1 MVEKKETKRV
11 ALVASKGTLDMAYA
25 LLIIASTAA
34 SMGWEVGIFFTFYGF
49 DIVNKRKV
57 HRLKVASLANPAA
70 PLPVPNIL
78 GVIPGMTAVA
88 TWMMR
93 RMMKKQNMPP
103 IPELLELCRKWGVRL
118 FACSTTMGVMSI
130 KDEDLAE
137 GAECAGAAAF
147 LEYAS
152 KAQVTLFI

>member
-1 MVEKKETKRV
+1 MVEKERKRV

-88 TWMMR
+88 TWMLR
-93 RMMKKQNMPP
+93 RMMKKQNMPTV
-103 IPELLELCRKWGVRL
+103 PELLDLCRKWGVRL

>member
-1 MVEKKETKRV
+1 MLEKKETKRV

-88 TWMMR
+88 TWMLR
-93 RMMKKQNMPP
+93 RMMKKQNMPT
-103 IPELLELCRKWGVRL
+103 IPELLDLCRKWGVRL
-118 FACSTTMGVMSI
+118 FACSTTMGMMSI
-130 KDEDLAE
+130 KDEDLVE
-137 GAECAGAAAF
+137 GTECAGAAAF